1 MANIAARE
9 RAPRRRGRIGG
20 CLAATVNLVL
30 NVLTGALVLLTL
42 LSVLAITAIFLS
54 PGLLALVP
62 GGSQL
67 IATNLP
73 VPATAVALALPS
85 ATPLPGTQV
94 EFPTLP
100 PEWTATSTPTITGT
114 PPPRTSTPEPSAT
127 APRPTRTAT
136 FTPTTTA
143 TPTRVPSRTPPGPT
157 APPTNTRSPF
167 NYTLQPGSPTYLS
180 NFLNN
185 AGCNWFG
192 VVGRAFGVDD
202 RPIIGLM
209 VKVIQD
215 QTELPPV
222 LTGSAPAIGAGG
234 YEVYLGDH
242 PVSSTNLLRVQLF
255 SNTGTPL
262 SEQYS
267 IDTHADCTRNL
278 IMVNFLQNH

>member
-1 MANIAARE
+1 
-9 RAPRRRGRIGG
+9 
-20 CLAATVNLVL
+20 VFNL
-30 NVLTGALVLLTL
+30 LTAVMILLTL
-42 LSVLAITAIFLS
+42 ASVAAIIAIFLS

-62 GGSQL
+62 GGSEL
-67 IATNLP
+67 IPVNAP
-73 VPATAVALALPS
+73 VPATAVALVPPS
-85 ATPLPGTQV
+85 ATPAPGTQV

-100 PEWTATSTPTITGT
+100 PEWTATATPTITTT
-114 PPPRTSTPEPSAT
+114 PPPRTATPESSAT

-136 FTPTTTA
+136 YTPTPPPTA
-143 TPTRVPSRTPPGPT
+143 TRVPSRTPSGPT

-185 AGCNWFG
+185 AGCDWFG
-192 VVGRAFGVDD
+192 VAGRAFGVDD
-202 RPIIGLM
+202 RPVIGLM

-222 LTGSAPAIGAGG
+222 LTGSAPAIGPGG

-242 PVSSTNLLRVQLF
+242 PVASTNLLKIQLF
-255 SNTGTPL
+255 SNTGTAL

-267 IDTHADCTRNL
+267 IDTQADCTKNL

>member
-1 MANIAARE
+1 MAKTAARE
-9 RAPRRRGRIGG
+9 GGPRRGGRVAG
-20 CLAATVNLVL
+20 CFAAVVDLVFNLLTAALV
-30 NVLTGALVLLTL
+30 VLT
-42 LSVLAITAIFLS
+42 VLAVVAIVAIFVS

-62 GGSQL
+62 GGSEL
-67 IATNLP
+67 IAANAP
-73 VPATAVALALPS
+73 VPATAVALVPPS
-85 ATPLPGTQV
+85 ATPAPGTQV

-100 PEWTATSTPTITGT
+100 PEWTATSTPTVT
-114 PPPRTSTPEPSAT
+114 PTPGPRTATPEPSTT

-136 FTPTTTA
+136 FTPTPSA
-143 TPTRVPSRTPPGPT
+143 TPTRVPSRTPSGPT

-192 VVGRAFGVDD
+192 VAGRAFGVDD
-202 RPIIGLM
+202 RPVIGLM
-209 VKVIQD
+209 VKVVQD

-222 LTGSAPAIGAGG
+222 LTGSAPEIGPGG
-234 YEVYLGDH
+234 YEVQLGDH
-242 PVSSTNLLRVQLF
+242 PVSSTNLLKIQLF
-255 SNTGTPL
+255 SNTGSPL

-278 IMVNFLQNH
+278 VMVNFLQNH

>member
-1 MANIAARE
+1 
-9 RAPRRRGRIGG
+9 
-20 CLAATVNLVL
+20 LAAVVNLVL
-30 NVLTGALVLLTL
+30 NILTAALVVLTLAAAA
-42 LSVLAITAIFLS
+42 AITAIFIS

-62 GGSQL
+62 GGSDL
-67 IATNLP
+67 IAVNVP
-73 VPATAVALALPS
+73 VPATAVALVPPS
-85 ATPLPGTQV
+85 ATPVPGTQV

-100 PEWTATSTPTITGT
+100 PEWTATDTPTVTAT
-114 PPPRTSTPEPSAT
+114 PGPRTATPEPSAT
-127 APRPTRTAT
+127 SARPTRTAT
-136 FTPTTTA
+136 NTPTPTA
-143 TPTRVPSRTPPGPT
+143 TATRVPSRTPSGPT

-192 VVGRAFGVDD
+192 VAGRAFGVDD
-202 RPIIGLM
+202 RPVIGLL
-209 VKVIQD
+209 VKVVQD

-222 LTGSAPAIGAGG
+222 LTGSAPAIGSGG

-242 PVSSTNLLRVQLF
+242 PVASSNLLRVQLF